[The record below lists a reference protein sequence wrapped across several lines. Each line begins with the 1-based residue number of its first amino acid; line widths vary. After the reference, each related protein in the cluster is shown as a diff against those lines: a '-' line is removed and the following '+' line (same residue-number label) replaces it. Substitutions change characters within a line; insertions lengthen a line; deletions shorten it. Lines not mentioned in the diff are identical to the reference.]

1 MTTMQWFDS
10 IEKVLAEAKK
20 EDTRLKAGIKCAA
33 PKLRKHLRELATL
46 SKAGRQEALDRGK
59 AIPKKVPKRTASAK
73 TPKAADT
80 PATGPE
86 LGPDKA

>member
-20 EDTRLKAGIKCAA
+20 EDTHLKAGIKCAA

-46 SKAGRQEALDRGK
+46 SSDSDSGDDEHS
-59 AIPKKVPKRTASAK
+59 ISSADIE
-73 TPKAADT
+73 TTDVAETD
-80 PATGPE
+80 
-86 LGPDKA
+86 

>member
-1 MTTMQWFDS
+1 MTTLQWFES

-33 PKLRKHLRELATL
+33 PKLRKHLKELSTL

-59 AIPKKVPKRTASAK
+59 AIPKKASKRTVSAK
-73 TPKAADT
+73 TPKPAESEPAA
-80 PATGPE
+80 AE
-86 LGPDKA
+86 VKA

>member
-1 MTTMQWFDS
+1 MTTVQFFES

-33 PKLRKHLRELATL
+33 PKLRKHLKELSTL

-59 AIPKKVPKRTASAK
+59 AIPKKAPKRTISAK
-73 TPKAADT
+73 TPKHADSE
-80 PATGPE
+80 PVVSE
-86 LGPDKA
+86 VKAKA